1 MSFQEKYLCGESMD
15 MYKASQHHTEKTHS
29 QGLHFYDDLQ
39 IIEHEDEPLN
49 RAERLKAVESLSLPG
64 IIPELEVF
72 PGEMIQNHTECGS
85 LRSCSSRP
93 G

>member
-39 IIEHEDEPLN
+39 I
-49 RAERLKAVESLSLPG
+49 LSGEVSVRG
-64 IIPELEVF
+64 IYGYV
-72 PGEMIQNHTECGS
+72 
-85 LRSCSSRP
+85 
-93 G
+93 

>member
-29 QGLHFYDDLQ
+29 RGLHFYDDLQ

-49 RAERLKAVESLSLPG
+49 RAERLKAVEKPLLAWYHSRARSLP
-64 IIPELEVF
+64 E
-72 PGEMIQNHTECGS
+72 
-85 LRSCSSRP
+85 R
-93 G
+93 